1 MSKAHSFP
9 KATPTLD
16 KEKKKRFYN
25 HTIKTSANRQNNYLR
40 VPYGFYFVMDA
51 KGVKQHSFHLYHDRN
66 VLPKEL

>member
-51 KGVKQHSFHLYHDRN
+51 KGVKTALISSIS
-66 VLPKEL
+66 